1 MAKKERPAYDRARL
15 GKTSSS
21 VSLWE
26 TGSKVKS
33 ESRTPAPEPLE
44 SYTPE
49 EIERLAY
56 EAVRDYHRDYQRA
69 NREKCKRYRLKS
81 ALKKKYGIE
90 VAERLMAEW
99 VRATAE
105 RRQAGILP
113 DQDEPPFLPPAPER
127 PEEVA
132 I

>member
-1 MAKKERPAYDRARL
+1 MKAKKERPIGSRARL

-26 TGSKVKS
+26 IGSKVKS

-99 VRATAE
+99 DRGTAK
-105 RRQAGILP
+105 RRQAGIAQ
-113 DQDEPPFLPPAPER
+113 DQEAPCSCPPCPGKP
-127 PEEVA
+127 
-132 I
+132 

>member
-1 MAKKERPAYDRARL
+1 MKAKKERPTRNRARL

-21 VSLWE
+21 ASLWE
-26 TGSKVKS
+26 TGPKVKS

-56 EAVRDYHRDYQRA
+56 EAVRDYHREYQRA
-69 NREKCKRYRLKS
+69 NRERCKRYRLKS
-81 ALKKKYGIE
+81 ALKRRYGQE

-99 VRATAE
+99 DRATAE

-113 DQDEPPFLPPAPER
+113 DQEEARTLPPGFEWP
-127 PEEVA
+127 
-132 I
+132 